1 MSKIDRFD
9 ILLLQTKDSVLC
21 ASAPYGEANIGDLVT
36 CDGGMGE
43 VINKISWMSMDNEVV
58 KFVEELIPVYEAET
72 VYNRGYVK
80 EDEANAEELE

>member
-9 ILLLQTKDSVLC
+9 LLLVQTKDLVLC
-21 ASAPYGEANIGDLVT
+21 AYAPYNEAKIGDLVT

-43 VINKISWMSMDNEVV
+43 VIKKISWMSMDNEVV
-58 KFVEELIPVYEAET
+58 KFVEEIIPVYEAET

-80 EDEANAEELE
+80 EDKANA